1 MVCVQAANAWR
12 HRRGDAHYAAAPG
25 GQQARRAWVLRG
37 CSLKGL
43 LQAIGLWRKEIRYL
57 PRRIPMDGTLSA
69 AAAVA
74 RGARAGEDVNEG
86 LAAALAIRNVVRNQK
101 YRAATFIFAVLYE
114 QFRYFFNL
122 YFLLVALSQLI
133 PELQVGFLFTYIA
146 PLVFVLSITL
156 AKEASDDYQRYV
168 RDKESNSQRYDRLM
182 GDGRLQ
188 SVPSSDIKVGDV
200 ILMPAG
206 ARVPAD
212 MVLLRTTDKSG
223 AVFIRTD
230 QLDGETDWK
239 LRSTIAQT
247 QGLPSDE
254 AMCRVRATV
263 YADAPSKEIDQFVG
277 TFTLHAILRDPSS
290 SSHSNGDSFVVVDPG
305 SESQSSERERARA
318 GSSGRMGTEQ
328 VGAEVEGGQGHT
340 CETVEPL
347 NIDNTLWA
355 NTVVC
360 GGGAVGLVVYT
371 GTETRVAMNCDP
383 PKSKVGLVDL
393 EINRLAKML
402 FMVSLVIS
410 VTMVSL
416 KGWSR
421 SWPQSLMRF
430 IILFSSIIPISL
442 RVNIDMA
449 KSAFSYFMMRDD
461 EIPGTIVRSSF
472 IPEELGRIDYLLSDK
487 TGTLTQNVMEMK
499 EIHMGELSFGREALE
514 EVRATLK
521 EAFMS
526 SHGNHRPARGRMA
539 PSTMLRRLI
548 EALALCHNVNVTM
561 EGGQEEYQASSP
573 DEVALVKYARDT
585 GLVLTDRSTTSMVLT
600 SPSGDRVEY
609 QILYLFPFSS
619 DTKRMG
625 IIVREPPVGGVGDG
639 RILFL
644 IKGADAVMAPIVEF
658 SDWLEEECGNLARKG
673 LRTLVLAMRVLSKE
687 EFLTFSQ
694 RYEAAKRTLV
704 DRDASMRT
712 AIEDIE
718 CNLELLG
725 LTGVEDKL
733 QDQVRETL
741 ATLRNAGVRVW
752 MLTGDKVETATCIAM
767 SANLF
772 ARNAPVFHIT
782 ANTKEQAEEQFQRFQ
797 KKPGA
802 CLVIDGRSL
811 SFCTDNFPVQF
822 LEVAMRC
829 PSVVCCRCAP
839 TQKAL
844 IVRLL
849 KRTAS
854 KRCAAIGDGGND
866 VAMIQA
872 ADTGIGIEGKEGK
885 QASLAAD
892 FSITKFKHV
901 SRLMLWHGRNSYTR
915 TARLSQF
922 VIHRGLIIS
931 IIQVVFSA
939 IFYFNTIAIYSGW
952 LVVGYSTLYTMF
964 PVFSLVFDEDVDADT
979 AFMYP
984 ELYKELQKGRR
995 LCTRTFLEWTLKS
1008 IYQGASIML
1017 LSIYLFDNS
1026 FLRIISIT
1034 FTSLVLTELLMV
1046 ALEVQ
1051 KWQCLM
1057 VAAQFL
1063 SLACYMMSFLLLPT
1077 YFDVGFIFTWK
1088 FWSRVSAITL
1098 VPSSSSLSSFCLH
1111 SRTRYS
1117 GASIH

>member
-1 MVCVQAANAWR
+1 
-12 HRRGDAHYAAAPG
+12 
-25 GQQARRAWVLRG
+25 
-37 CSLKGL
+37 
-43 LQAIGLWRKEIRYL
+43 
-57 PRRIPMDGTLSA
+57 
-69 AAAVA
+69 
-74 RGARAGEDVNEG
+74 
-86 LAAALAIRNVVRNQK
+86 
-101 YRAATFIFAVLYE
+101 
-114 QFRYFFNL
+114 
-122 YFLLVALSQLI
+122 
-133 PELQVGFLFTYIA
+133 
-146 PLVFVLSITL
+146 
-156 AKEASDDYQRYV
+156 
-168 RDKESNSQRYDRLM
+168 
-182 GDGRLQ
+182 
-188 SVPSSDIKVGDV
+188 
-200 ILMPAG
+200 
-206 ARVPAD
+206 
-212 MVLLRTTDKSG
+212 
-223 AVFIRTD
+223 
-230 QLDGETDWK
+230 
-239 LRSTIAQT
+239 
-247 QGLPSDE
+247 
-254 AMCRVRATV
+254 
-263 YADAPSKEIDQFVG
+263 
-277 TFTLHAILRDPSS
+277 
-290 SSHSNGDSFVVVDPG
+290 
-305 SESQSSERERARA
+305 
-318 GSSGRMGTEQ
+318 
-328 VGAEVEGGQGHT
+328 
-340 CETVEPL
+340 
-347 NIDNTLWA
+347 
-355 NTVVC
+355 
-360 GGGAVGLVVYT
+360 
-371 GTETRVAMNCDP
+371 
-383 PKSKVGLVDL
+383 
-393 EINRLAKML
+393 
-402 FMVSLVIS
+402 
-410 VTMVSL
+410 
-416 KGWSR
+416 
-421 SWPQSLMRF
+421 
-430 IILFSSIIPISL
+430 
-442 RVNIDMA
+442 
-449 KSAFSYFMMRDD
+449 
-461 EIPGTIVRSSF
+461 
-472 IPEELGRIDYLLSDK
+472 
-487 TGTLTQNVMEMK
+487 
-499 EIHMGELSFGREALE
+499 
-514 EVRATLK
+514 
-521 EAFMS
+521 
-526 SHGNHRPARGRMA
+526 
-539 PSTMLRRLI
+539 
-548 EALALCHNVNVTM
+548 
-561 EGGQEEYQASSP
+561 
-573 DEVALVKYARDT
+573 
-585 GLVLTDRSTTSMVLT
+585 
-600 SPSGDRVEY
+600 
-609 QILYLFPFSS
+609 
-619 DTKRMG
+619 
-625 IIVREPPVGGVGDG
+625 
-639 RILFL
+639 
-644 IKGADAVMAPIVEF
+644 MAPIVEF

-673 LRTLVLAMRVLSKE
+673 LRTLVLAVRVLSKE
-687 EFLTFSQ
+687 EFHAFSQ
-694 RYEAAKRTLV
+694 RYEAAKRSLV
-704 DRDASMRT
+704 DRDALMRT
-712 AIEDIE
+712 AVEDLE

-733 QDQVRETL
+733 QDQVSSTL

-772 ARNAPVFHIT
+772 ARNAPVFHIS
-782 ANTKEQAEEQFQRFQ
+782 ASTKEQAEEQFQRFQ
-797 KKPGA
+797 KKAGA

-849 KRTAS
+849 KRTAN

-984 ELYKELQKGRR
+984 ELYQELQKGRR

-1098 VPSSSSLSSFCLH
+1098 VRVSSRALARARAGSCSVCASCCLVVCAAPFLFVVRDQLDRLVLCMGERVLTGVVDTLWLTSPNTLITSSSIAFSILLPCLLALFSPYLHTLAHGPGELRSSFDQQMAPSPLLAACLCQNRAL
-1111 SRTRYS
+1111 SQRQQPRLLARVACTM
-1117 GASIH
+1117 INDQ